1 MKKWDDAA
9 GPPRARGEQ
18 EDSTSGG
25 ASTASPPSA
34 RCYHGRVLKRQ
45 TTGSVVC
52 PSCGNLVGVNDERCY
67 NCGRWNPGMW
77 GFTPL
82 LRRLGNDLGFTPM
95 VIGGSALLYLVS
107 LLLSGRNIG
116 MNGLFSLLSPST
128 EAVFLLGAS
137 GAVPVFRFDRWW
149 TVLSAGW
156 LHGGLLH
163 ILFNMMWVR
172 DLGPAVGNLFGPSR
186 LVLIYTLAGVAGFTA
201 SSVFGYLLPGVPIL
215 GGAGFTIGASAPVFG
230 LLGALVRYG
239 HRTGSSLVR
248 SQAWG
253 YAVALFVF
261 GLIMPGVD
269 NWAHAGGF
277 GGGYLAAMV
286 FDPTHREQPKHLAL
300 ALAALALTV
309 LSIVVSFLTG
319 VALFGGMPR

>member
-1 MKKWDDAA
+1 MF
-9 GPPRARGEQ
+9 
-18 EDSTSGG
+18 
-25 ASTASPPSA
+25 
-34 RCYHGRVLKRQ
+34 KRQ
-45 TTGSVVC
+45 RTGSVVC

-67 NCGRWNPGMW
+67 NCGRWNPGLW
-77 GFTPL
+77 GFTPV

-95 VIGGSALLYLVS
+95 VIGGSALLYVAS

-116 MNGLFSLLSPST
+116 MSGLFSLLSPST

-137 GAVPVFRFDRWW
+137 GAIPVFHFDRWW
-149 TVLSAGW
+149 TVLSAAW

-172 DLGPAVGNLFGPSR
+172 QLAPATGGLYGPSR
-186 LVLIYTLAGVAGFTA
+186 LVIIYTIAGIVGFVM
-201 SSVFGYLLPGVPIL
+201 SSVFGYVLPGVPIL
-215 GGAGFTIGASAPVFG
+215 GGAGFTIGASAPIFG

-253 YAVALFVF
+253 YALMLFVF

-277 GGGYLAAMV
+277 AGGYLAGMWL
-286 FDPTHREQPKHLAL
+286 DPLTPERQDHLFIAL
-300 ALAALALTV
+300 GCIAATV
-309 LSIVVSFLTG
+309 LSILASVVLGFPL
-319 VALFGGMPR
+319 LR

>member
-1 MKKWDDAA
+1 M
-9 GPPRARGEQ
+9 
-18 EDSTSGG
+18 
-25 ASTASPPSA
+25 
-34 RCYHGRVLKRQ
+34 VFKRQ
-45 TTGSVVC
+45 RTGSVVC

-67 NCGRWNPGMW
+67 NCGRWNPGLW

-95 VIGGSALLYLVS
+95 VIGGCVLLYLAS
-107 LLLSGRNIG
+107 LLLSGGNIG

-137 GAVPVFRFDRWW
+137 GAIPVFRFDRWW

-163 ILFNMMWVR
+163 IAFNMMWVR
-172 DLGPAVGNLFGPSR
+172 DLAPATGNLFGPSR
-186 LVLIYTLAGVAGFTA
+186 LVLIYTIGAVAGFAA
-201 SSVFGYLLPGVPIL
+201 SSLFGVLLPGVPIL
-215 GGAGFTIGASAPVFG
+215 GGAGFTLGASAPIFG

-277 GGGYLAAMV
+277 AGGYAAAAV
-286 FDPTHREQPKHLAL
+286 LDPVQREKPIHLVLAL
-300 ALAALALTV
+300 GALALTV
-309 LSIVVSFLTG
+309 LSIVVSLLSG
-319 VALFGGMPR
+319 LALFGGIPR